1 MSSPKL
7 SPTSATLNVREDRE
21 YWLKKLDGER
31 GTSALP
37 TRVGLTGATSSA
49 RESLTV
55 ELPEDV
61 AQAARR
67 LAGGSAFLLY
77 ATLAAGVKACLYRY
91 GGGESVAIGSPAR
104 RRTDGAFQ
112 KANALSIV
120 DSLSAQMS
128 FRQLLHSVRATLLE
142 AYAHQDY
149 AYSRVLRDL
158 SLDEIEGRCP
168 LFAVAL
174 SLGDIHDRLPEVKN
188 DLTLNLRTEGEA
200 IKGSALYL
208 PHALTRE
215 TVERFCKH
223 FAQVLRHA
231 LKQPDMPLAGLSL
244 LDEAECR
251 QLLDEF
257 SRTQPDHALQPTA
270 IELFEQQAA
279 THPTAIALGF
289 GDEVL
294 TYAELN
300 ARANRLAHYLRQA
313 GVGAETFVG
322 LYLRRGWESVVGL
335 LAVWKAGGA
344 SLPLDPDY
352 PRERIAFMLGDARV
366 PVLLTLGDLAET
378 LPPVDARVIKLD
390 TDHALFSRESEENPR
405 LVPEA
410 DTPAYVIYTSGS
422 TGRPK
427 GVVVTH
433 AGFSNLLLAQR
444 RVYEVGAGE
453 RVLQFASLSFDASVA
468 EVGLALCT
476 GASLWLASREELM
489 PGVGLIGLLKRN
501 AITNV
506 TLPPSA
512 LSVMPEADLPEL
524 RTLIVAGE
532 ACPAEAVEQWGKNR
546 RFVNAYGPT
555 EATVWAT
562 FKECRPAQEGQP
574 TIGRPVVNTEVY
586 ILDRQW
592 QPVPVGVAGELYL
605 GGAGLARG
613 YLNRPELTAERF
625 IPHPFTTAAG
635 ARLYRTGDVARYRA
649 DGEIEFVGR
658 ADEQVKVRGFRIE
671 LGEVEAALREAAGVR
686 ACVVVARED
695 TPGDKRL
702 VAYVTSGDGRSV
714 ETSALRAEL
723 RGRVPEYMVPSAF
736 VVLDELPL
744 TPNGKIDRRA
754 LPAPDAARPELDEA
768 HVAAGNPVE
777 EVLAGIWA
785 DVLGLERI
793 GIHDNFLELGG
804 HSLLA
809 TRVFS
814 RVREAFQVEV
824 PIKTL
829 FEAPTVAGL
838 ARIISAA
845 MGAASGLHE
854 RAIGRTS
861 HEGALPLSFG
871 QQRLWFLH
879 QMEPDS
885 PLYNIPVAVR
895 LTGALDVAAMEAS
908 LAEVVRRHEV
918 LRTIFKAVDGRP
930 VAHVTQQAFGAL
942 PVIDLSDLSA
952 RERESETLRLATLEA
967 RRPFDLERGPVMRAA
982 LMRLAEE
989 EHVLLVTMHHIA
1001 SDGWSLGVLIQ
1012 EVAALY
1018 TAYSA
1023 GQSSPLAE
1031 LEVQYADYVRWQR
1044 EWLQGEVL
1052 DAQLDYWKRQLE
1064 GAERVLQL
1072 PFARVRPAT
1081 QTHRGETKSLRL
1093 SPPLSEGLRALSRR
1107 EGVTLFMTLL
1117 AALQTLFY
1125 RYSGQDDITIGSP
1138 IANRTRRETENLIG
1152 FFVNV
1157 LAMRTDLSGNPT
1169 FRELLGRVR
1178 RTALGAYAHQDLP
1191 FEKLVGELQLERTL
1205 SHAPLFQAV
1214 FVLQN
1219 APMPELELPG
1229 LTLGFAVSDRGTTQ
1243 SDLYLSMTDTE
1254 DGLVGGLKYNTDLFD
1269 EAAITRLLEHFEELL
1284 ASVVSDPEARL
1295 LNLSLQADAGQP
1307 PHAPALA
1314 AAQAT
1319 YRGDQFAF

>member
-7 SPTSATLNVREDRE
+7 SSTSAPGNIREDRE
-21 YWLKKLDGER
+21 YWLKKLGGER
-31 GTSALP
+31 VASALP
-37 TRVGLTGATSSA
+37 TRAGREGASA
-49 RESLTV
+49 ATRESLTV
-55 ELPEDV
+55 ELPLDV

-67 LAGGSAFLLY
+67 LAGGSSFLLY
-77 ATLAAGVKACLYRY
+77 AALLAGVKACLYRY
-91 GGGESVAIGSPAR
+91 AGGESVAVGSPAR
-104 RRTDGAFQ
+104 RRADGAFQ
-112 KANALSIV
+112 KANALAVV
-120 DSLSAQMS
+120 DEVNSGIS
-128 FRQLLHSVRATLLE
+128 FRKLLQSVRATLLE

-158 SLDEIEGRCP
+158 GLDEIEGRCP
-168 LFAVAL
+168 LFDVAL

-188 DLTLNLRTEGEA
+188 DLTINLFTEGEA

-208 PHALTRE
+208 PHALSGE
-215 TVERFCKH
+215 TVERFFKH
-223 FAQVLRHA
+223 TMQILRHA
-231 LKQPDMPLAGLSL
+231 LKNPDAPLSELPL
-244 LDEAECR
+244 LDEGERR
-251 QLLDEF
+251 QLLNDF
-257 SRTQPDHALQPTA
+257 SRAHADDSSQPGAK
-270 IELFEQQAA
+270 ELFEQQAA
-279 THPTAIALGF
+279 ARPTAIAIGF
-289 GDEVL
+289 GNEVL

-300 ARANRLAHYLRQA
+300 ARANRLAHYLRRE
-313 GVGAETFVG
+313 GVGPETLVG
-322 LYLRRGWESVVGL
+322 LYMGRGLETIVGV

-344 SLPLDPDY
+344 YLPLDPDY

-378 LPPVDARVIKLD
+378 LPPVDARVMKLD
-390 TDHALFSRESEENPR
+390 TDGALFSRESDENPQTV
-405 LVPEA
+405 LEA
-410 DTPAYVIYTSGS
+410 ETPAYVIYTSGS

-433 AGFSNLLLAQR
+433 RGLCNLTRAESH
-444 RVYEVGAGE
+444 VYGVGPQD
-453 RVLQFASLSFDASVA
+453 RILQFASPSFDASVF
-468 EVGLALCT
+468 EIVMALCT
-476 GASLWLASREELM
+476 GASLWLASREELL
-489 PGVGLIGLLKRN
+489 PGPGLIGLLKRQ

-512 LSVMPEADLPEL
+512 LSAMPDAELPEL

-532 ACPAEAVEQWGKNR
+532 ACPAEAVQQWGGTR
-546 RFVNAYGPT
+546 RFFNAYGPT

-562 FKECRPAQEGQP
+562 VKECLPEQEGQP
-574 TIGRPVVNTEVY
+574 TIGRAVVNAEVY
-586 ILDRQW
+586 ILDAGMQL
-592 QPVPVGVAGELYL
+592 VPIGVARELYL

-613 YLNRPELTAERF
+613 DLNRSELTAERF
-625 IPHPFTTAAG
+625 IPHPFSSEAG
-635 ARLYRTGDVARYRA
+635 ERLYRTGDIARFLP
-649 DGEIEFVGR
+649 DGEIEFLGR
-658 ADEQVKVRGFRIE
+658 SDEQVKVRGFRIE
-671 LGEVEAALREAAGVR
+671 LGEVESALREQMGVR
-686 ACVVVARED
+686 ACVVIARED

-702 VAYVTSGDGRSV
+702 VAYITAEDGRGV
-714 ETSALRAEL
+714 ETSELRAALRGL
-723 RGRVPEYMVPSAF
+723 LPEYMVPSAF
-736 VVLDELPL
+736 VVLEELPL
-744 TPNGKIDRRA
+744 TPNGKVDRRA
-754 LPAPDAARPELDEA
+754 LPAPDASRPDLDEA
-768 HVAAGNPVE
+768 HVSAGNPVE

-809 TRVFS
+809 TRAFS

-838 ARIISAA
+838 ARVISAA
-845 MGAASGLHE
+845 MGTACNLSELP
-854 RAIGRTS
+854 IGRIS
-861 HEGALPLSFG
+861 SEGALPLSFG

-879 QMEPDS
+879 QMEAGS

-895 LTGALDVAAMEAS
+895 LRGRLDAAAMEAS

-918 LRTIFKAVDGRP
+918 LRTTFEAVDGRP
-930 VAHVTQQAFGAL
+930 VAIVTQQAFGEL
-942 PVIDLSDLSA
+942 PVVDLSHLPA
-952 RERESETLRLATLEA
+952 GEREAEMLRLATHEA

-982 LMRLAEE
+982 LMRLDED
-989 EHVLLVTMHHIA
+989 EHVLLVTMHHIV
-1001 SDGWSLGVLIQ
+1001 SDGWSLGVLIH
-1012 EVAALY
+1012 EVVALY

-1023 GQSSPLAE
+1023 GHSSPLAE

-1052 DAQLDYWKRQLE
+1052 DAQLEYWKRQLE
-1064 GAERVLQL
+1064 GAQRVLQL
-1072 PFARVRPAT
+1072 PIARVRPAA
-1081 QTHRGETKSLRL
+1081 QTHRGETKSIRL
-1093 SPPLSEGLRALSRR
+1093 SKALSEGLKALSRR

-1117 AALQTLFY
+1117 AGLQTLLY

-1152 FFVNV
+1152 FFINV

-1178 RTALGAYAHQDLP
+1178 RVALRAYAHQDLP

-1205 SHAPLFQAV
+1205 SHAPLFQVV

-1229 LTLGFAVSDRGTTQ
+1229 LSLSFVASDRGTTQ

-1254 DGLVGGLKYNTDLFD
+1254 EGLVGGLKYNTDLFD
-1269 EAAITRLLEHFEELL
+1269 EAAITRLLEHFEQLL
-1284 ASVVSDPEARL
+1284 AGVVSDPEERL
-1295 LNLSLQADAGQP
+1295 LNLRLQAEAG
-1307 PHAPALA
+1307 HHYAPALA
-1314 AAQAT
+1314 KAQAT
-1319 YRGDQFAF
+1319 YSGDQFAF